1 MLSGGACSTFPG
13 PAEVGP
19 SACWL
24 GQSGRVVGP
33 ADPLIGVGSEGCSST
48 PQRGQ
53 LLPSPGWARVPGRC
67 QVAGM
72 GQLPRNV
79 PVGRFRNGALR
90 SLYPH
95 ARGFGTWRKRWG
107 FHFREFPILAVGGP
121 RTAHLSRYPMLW
133 GGGDTAL
140 CSPNARCVR
149 RETMP
154 NAWGA
159 PRPMWETER
168 DGQQSDIQRNEF
180 P

>member
-1 MLSGGACSTFPG
+1 MLGGGVIDWDSDPLLISADPCLDGVGVGCCWSEMLSGGACSTLPG
-13 PAEVGP
+13 PTEAGP

-33 ADPLIGVGSEGCSST
+33 AGPLIGVRSGGRSGT

-53 LLPSPGWARVPGRC
+53 LLPSPGWAGVPGRC

-95 ARGFGTWRKRWG
+95 ARGFGTWRERWG
-107 FHFREFPILAVGGP
+107 FHFREFPVLAVGGP

-133 GGGDTAL
+133 GEIQP
-140 CSPNARCVR
+140 S
-149 RETMP
+149 
-154 NAWGA
+154 A
-159 PRPMWETER
+159 PRMPYA
-168 DGQQSDIQRNEF
+168 
-180 P
+180 